1 MGITQH
7 QVNEICNH
15 LHQDG
20 QPVKIR
26 EVRKAL
32 GDKGSFSTL
41 GDMIKKWEKEKI
53 EAIDAAYQLGE
64 EVQQALLADVGRAM
78 KKMKGS
84 MQTMI
89 DQNTRRFNE
98 LQAILRET
106 ESEMRVLKEC
116 RTQAEDTAN
125 KAKGATYEARAQA
138 AKMAEEKERWQAK
151 YHEEATKLAV
161 LSHQFETLQQQYATR
176 CQSPTGKNPKE
187 GK

>member
-1 MGITQH
+1 MAITQH

-20 QPVKIR
+20 QSVKIR
-26 EVRKAL
+26 DVRKEL

-53 EAIDAAYQLGE
+53 DAIDAAYQLGD

-89 DQNTRRFNE
+89 DQKARRFNE
-98 LQAILRET
+98 LQAILSET
-106 ESEMRVLKEC
+106 ESEVRVLKEC
-116 RTQAEDTAN
+116 RIQAEDTAN

-138 AKMAEEKERWQAK
+138 AKMAEEKETWQAK

-161 LSHQFETLQQQYATR
+161 LRNQFETLQQQYDTR
-176 CQSPTGKNPKE
+176 CQPPKE
-187 GK
+187 KKQKR